1 MKLIKKKNIL
11 QKKLN
16 ILIMGFSFK
25 ENCPDI
31 RNTQIINIYKK
42 FKKLKFNVDVYD
54 PIADKKNTKLEYN
67 LNLINKPIK
76 RKYHAVIL
84 AVAHDEFKKIKINEI
99 RKFGK
104 KNVIVYDVKN
114 LFNYHEVDGSL

>member
-1 MKLIKKKNIL
+1 M
-11 QKKLN
+11 
-16 ILIMGFSFK
+16 
-25 ENCPDI
+25 
-31 RNTQIINIYKK
+31 
-42 FKKLKFNVDVYD
+42 
-54 PIADKKNTKLEYN
+54 
-67 LNLINKPIK
+67 
-76 RKYHAVIL
+76 IL

>member
-1 MKLIKKKNIL
+1 
-11 QKKLN
+11 
-16 ILIMGFSFK
+16 MGFTFK

-31 RNTQIINIYKK
+31 RNTQIINIYEK
-42 FKKLKFNVDVYD
+42 FKKLKFNVDIYD

-76 RKYHAVIL
+76 RKYHVVIL